1 MLPNVRL
8 RNWGKNVPIVFR
20 DWRNANSTGKSSM
33 ASCQLLLAAAATTV
47 EVATASVEAEVAIAV
62 TAAAT
67 AAASEIAA

>member
-1 MLPNVRL
+1 
-8 RNWGKNVPIVFR
+8 
-20 DWRNANSTGKSSM
+20 M
-33 ASCQLLLAAAATTV
+33 AFCQLLLAAAATTG